1 MISKESWKKIAV
13 VSIFAIAMGFLEA
26 VVVVYLR
33 KLYYPS
39 GFNFPLSTLINTQ
52 VLNIE
57 WIREFFTL
65 VMLACIGWLAAR
77 KFSERFAYFLYAFAI
92 WDIFYYIWLLATL
105 GWPKSLLTWD
115 LLFLIPFPWAGPVLA
130 PIINSLTMILFAGLI
145 INISDRKNIRIKL
158 DEWIMLFLGGFII
171 LYTYLIDYGK
181 LVFAFPN
188 FLNLTTNQEFL
199 SLVSNY
205 VPQHYNWILFII
217 GEAII
222 LFAIL
227 KFYTRSK
234 KV

>member
-92 WDIFYYIWLLATL
+92 LDIFYYIWLLATL

-227 KFYTRSK
+227 KFYTMSK
-234 KV
+234 NV